1 MSELKPQ
8 IIIEDF
14 KGWNER
20 MPQEDKVKRGAFQ
33 DRSTILI
40 IPCYS
45 KGINPKVVQNWMNI
59 MQPMNEP
66 RFIKIFVTDMEVGA
80 AYTQTIEQILAHP
93 ELSKFR
99 YIATLEHDNIVQPDW
114 LLRMYPDM
122 VEYDVLG
129 AIYYTKGEGGQ
140 PMCYGNPA
148 SLPMN
153 FIPFEPQP
161 NAVTRCNGLGMGAN
175 LFKLDMFK
183 NPLMPKPLFETV
195 QKYEE
200 GKGAMAYTQDLR
212 FFEQA
217 GKLGYKF
224 GCTTKTTV
232 GHMDLATGFIW

>member
-1 MSELKPQ
+1 MSEAKPQ

-20 MPQEDKVKRGAFQ
+20 MPQDEKSKRGAFK
-33 DRSTILI
+33 DLSTILI

-45 KGINPKVVQNWMNI
+45 RGIHPKVVQNWMNI
-59 MQPMNEP
+59 MQPMNQK
-66 RFIKIFVTDMEVGA
+66 FVKIFVTDMEVGA
-80 AYTQTIEQILAHP
+80 AYTQTINQILAHP
-93 ELSKFR
+93 DLSKFR
-99 YIATLEHDNIVQPDW
+99 FIATLEHDNIVQPDW
-114 LLRMYPDM
+114 LLKMYPDM

-129 AIYYTKGEGGQ
+129 AIYYTKGTDGK
-140 PMCYGNPA
+140 PMNYGDPNVFP
-148 SLPMN
+148 LN
-153 FIPFEPQP
+153 FIPFEPKP

-195 QKYEE
+195 QRYTE
-200 GKGAMAYTQDLR
+200 GIGAEAYTQDLK
-212 FFEQA
+212 FFEQV

-232 GHMDLATGFIW
+232 GHMDIETGFIW